1 MILNI
6 HNIVSIRLNNE
17 STSIRAFIGDELGY
31 FLDSD
36 AASDLADIDIFFVK
50 RIDNLE
56 DFIDISDTLKY
67 FKNTICC
74 KYGGGHISIKCF
86 DDNCSKMELYIEESV
101 DSFWVLYVIEK
112 LLMIILPMKGFL
124 LMHASASVRNNI
136 EATMYTGSK
145 ASGKTE
151 NVLKD
156 VDSGCEFIGDEFII
170 ADQNANCYCYPRRVN
185 IHKFNTNRYWMILRK
200 KILSEI
206 LNLRS
211 LNSALPVFP
220 ARSYIEV
227 LVRLIIRRSRYKGYI
242 RLSIFDYLSQAVI
255 SSKAKIGKL
264 IIFDNMKN
272 SIESD
277 SELIQYLHNSNMAEY
292 FRRIEQDILMSIV
305 DKNVKKIPLAK
316 YVKKSMAIHDQILSE
331 FVHSIDN
338 FEILK
343 KS

>member
-17 STSIRAFIGDELGY
+17 SPFIRAFIGDELGY
-31 FLDSD
+31 FIDSD
-36 AASDLADIDIFFVK
+36 PDSDLADIDIFFVK

-124 LMHASASVRNNI
+124 IMHASASVRNNM
-136 EATMYTGSK
+136 EATMYTGFK

-156 VDSGCEFIGDEFII
+156 VDNGCEFVGDEFII
-170 ADQNANCYCYPRRVN
+170 VDQNANCYCYPRRIN
-185 IHKFNTNRYWMILRK
+185 IHKFNTNRYWMILSK

-206 LNLRS
+206 LNFRS
-211 LNSALPVFP
+211 FK
-220 ARSYIEV
+220 YIEV
-227 LVRLIIRRSRYKGYI
+227 LVRNIIRGSRYKGYI
-242 RLSIFDYLSQAVI
+242 RLSIFDYLSHTVI
-255 SSKAKIGKL
+255 SNNAKIGKL
-264 IIFDNMKN
+264 IICNNRKMSSHVFN
-272 SIESD
+272 SIES
-277 SELIQYLHNSNMAEY
+277 SSKLIQYLYNNNMDEY
-292 FRRIEQDILMSIV
+292 FNRIEKDLLMSIV
-305 DKNVKKIPLAK
+305 DKNIKKTPLAK

-338 FEILK
+338 FEVLK